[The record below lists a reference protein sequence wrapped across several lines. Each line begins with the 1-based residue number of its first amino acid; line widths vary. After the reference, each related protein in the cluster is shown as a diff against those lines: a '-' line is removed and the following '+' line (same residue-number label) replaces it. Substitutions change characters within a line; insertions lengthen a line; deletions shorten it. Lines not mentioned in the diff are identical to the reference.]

1 MDFKRQQFIHYVN
14 YILSRSKKHN
24 WRRNKSRKH

>member
-1 MDFKRQQFIHYVN
+1 MDFKKQQFIHYVN

-24 WRRNKSRKH
+24 WRKSKNKRK

>member
-1 MDFKRQQFIHYVN
+1 MDFKKQQFIHYVN

-24 WRRNKSRKH
+24 AKKRRSRNK